1 MTPRFCKSHPS
12 VVPAKAGTHNQWPVC
27 DPDPRFCGGE
37 RIVAP
42 PLVIPAK
49 AGIHN
54 HSLWNMGPRNG
65 VPRRERRGVPLAG
78 TTGEMRADE
87 KKPQ

>member
-27 DPDPRFCGGE
+27 DLDPRFCGGE